1 MTRFLFVSAARWA
14 ASIVLLTLVFLV
26 DRSGLL
32 ANPTTVAVTFL
43 LIILLQAAFW
53 GLRYAIVTSV
63 AATLCFNY
71 YFLPPLNSF
80 SIADRQNWVA
90 LGAFLAVALI
100 GSNFSDRIRQ
110 QAARAERSRSELE
123 CLYDFGQR
131 LLATGTTAELV
142 RTVPMS
148 IVAAFRAQSAAL
160 YLADED
166 TVFRAGPAEQSLDT
180 VSREQLQSAVDSHAQ
195 LLNPHSSL
203 LPVSVGVRPIG
214 AVYVEASPGQPM
226 PALETLEAMCALI
239 AISIERTR
247 AVDRL
252 ARSDAARESERLR
265 TALLDAVTHDLR
277 TPLTSIKA
285 SVSALLTEKE
295 LPAPLSTEQRAE
307 LLTVIDEESDRLN
320 KLIAQAT
327 EMAALE
333 AQEVQ
338 LELAPCSIAEIAEKT
353 VAGMHDILDGRPVD
367 LTIAPDLPA
376 VHADAALLSK
386 VLVHLLENAAK
397 YSVPGSPIGL
407 AAFQNRKSVTVT
419 VTDTGPGIEPE
430 ERERIFEK
438 FYRGRSQR
446 YRAPGTGMGLA
457 ICRAVME
464 AHRGTITVES
474 RVGQGSTFALTL
486 PIAT

>member
-1 MTRFLFVSAARWA
+1 VVTRSFLLSIARWA
-14 ASIVLLTLVFLV
+14 ASIVLLTLVVFFY
-26 DRSGLL
+26 RRGLP

-43 LIILLQAAFW
+43 LLILLQAAFW
-53 GLRYAIVTSV
+53 GLRYAVVTSV

-80 SIADRQNWVA
+80 TISDGQNWVA

-100 GSNFSDRIRQ
+100 GSNFSDRIHQ
-110 QAARAERSRSELE
+110 QATKAERSRGELE

-148 IVAAFRAQSAAL
+148 IVAAFRAHSAAL
-160 YLADED
+160 YLAEDD
-166 TVFRAGPAEQSLDT
+166 TVFRAGPAEQPT
-180 VSREQLQSAVDSHAQ
+180 GTISREQLQSAVDSHAQ
-195 LLNPHSSL
+195 VLSEHASL

-214 AVYVEASPGQPM
+214 SVFVEASPDGALPS
-226 PALETLEAMCALI
+226 LETLEAMSALI

-247 AVDRL
+247 AVDKL
-252 ARSDAARESERLR
+252 ARSDAARESEQLR
-265 TALLDAVTHDLR
+265 SALLDAVTHDLR

-285 SVSALLTEKE
+285 SVSALLGEGE
-295 LPAPLSTEQRAE
+295 IPLTTQQRAE
-307 LLTVIDEESDRLN
+307 LLTIIDEESDRLN

-333 AQEVQ
+333 AHQVQ
-338 LELAPCSIAEIAEKT
+338 LALVPCSIAAIAEDT
-353 VAGMHDILDGRPVD
+353 VARMADLLEGRVLDVK
-367 LTIAPDLPA
+367 LAPNLPR
-376 VHADAALLSK
+376 VRADAALLSK

-397 YSVPGSPIGL
+397 YSAPGSPIVL
-407 AAFQNRKSVTVT
+407 AASGNLRSVTMT
-419 VTDTGPGIEPE
+419 VTDRGPGIEPE

-457 ICRAVME
+457 ICKAILE
-464 AHRGTITVES
+464 AHGGTITLES
-474 RVGQGSTFALTL
+474 RVGEGSTFALTL